1 MFEAE
6 RLLATRLLAVVGSP
20 ILRRWV
26 AFNLD
31 KQVHFLSIMTDLFR
45 DFVLLIACYQD
56 IINRMTWES

>member
-1 MFEAE
+1 MFEAG
-6 RLLATRLLAVVGSP
+6 RLLATRLLAVGGSP

-31 KQVHFLSIMTDLFR
+31 KQVHFLSILTDLVR
-45 DFVLLIACYQD
+45 DFVLLIACYEG